1 MIMHPKVFIGRRFNH
16 ENWRDAELTLIK
28 YETESL
34 FPSVEINEYQ
44 AIRIRFESESTSDRL
59 YVDRFDSDD
68 ILILEP
74 GSEEELV
81 QIRDIDHMPA
91 PGHYM
96 VRLET
101 TQGTYHGMYTIRGSN
116 FDEDRL
122 FFLRN
127 YLEQKVSGLSYDLVT
142 RRFGAYIDEGQS
154 SVHILNVY
162 RHIQENYSKLK
173 HALES
178 IIESPS
184 EHIMQQYNIR
194 SVSKKP
200 DIKSQR
206 WLAMKGG
213 RNNSNL
219 DRPEHYYERHAV
231 LTKNVPENQWLK
243 WFLVFLKRNLK
254 GLENGF
260 RKRYELQINK
270 IDQSKSRLQQV
281 NDSLYRYDQT
291 TVKYG
296 NEKVVRQLRNERD
309 GITRTLIQ
317 QKDEI
322 AKTKNELHKILKM
335 VSMFSRYLEDS
346 WLSDIKYIPVF
357 KKPPTFVLR
366 DQRYSVMYRLYKEIH
381 LQMKRNSSNRESTYP
396 YNRSSKLMEV
406 YSTCLV
412 IDIFNDLGFEWET
425 GWLADHSQE
434 RFIGELLTG
443 EKMTFVK
450 NGYRVDLVYDQ
461 ELPRRLNEDEYGFI
475 ANIHNRPDIRL
486 DIYDKTGKLVKALV
500 IEVKYRKYRYLWN
513 TQFNRE
519 TDDFI
524 QISDYNRILYRCPIE
539 RNRTSKI
546 SKVIALYP
554 KQLNGVAFEH
564 KHDGS
569 VTFIQIEPVDPT
581 TKELPFG
588 YEYLKAE
595 ISQFIN
601 QNMLIHKNEEVGAIL
616 L

>member
-16 ENWRDAELTLIK
+16 ENWIDAELTLVK
-28 YETESL
+28 YDSQKL
-34 FPSVEINEYQ
+34 FPSVEVSEYQ
-44 AIRIRFESESTSDRL
+44 AIRISFDSYSSSDRL
-59 YVDRFDSDD
+59 YVDQFDSDD
-68 ILILEP
+68 ILVLEP
-74 GSEEELV
+74 GSVKELV

-101 TQGTYHGMYTIRGSN
+101 QQGIYQGMYTIKGSN

-122 FFLRN
+122 FYLRS

-142 RRFGAYIDEGQS
+142 RRFGAYIDDGQS
-154 SVHILNVY
+154 SVHVLNVY
-162 RHIQENYSKLK
+162 RHIQANYSKLK

-178 IIESPS
+178 IIETPS

-213 RNNSNL
+213 RNNTNL

-231 LTKNVPENQWLK
+231 LTTNVVENQWIK

-260 RKRYELQINK
+260 RNRLEGQLNK
-270 IDQSKSRLQQV
+270 VNYSKSRLSQV
-281 NDSLYRYDQT
+281 DDSLFRYDQAFI
-291 TVKYG
+291 KYG
-296 NEKVVRQLRNERD
+296 NEKVVKQLRIERD
-309 GITRTLIQ
+309 GITRTLQQQEDEAVKIQ
-317 QKDEI
+317 
-322 AKTKNELHKILKM
+322 NEFHKILKM
-335 VSMFSRYLEDS
+335 IGMFSRYLEET
-346 WLSDIKYIPVF
+346 WLKDIKYKPVF
-357 KKPPTFVLR
+357 KRPPTFVLR
-366 DQRYSVMYRLYKEIH
+366 DQRYSVLYRLYKEIN
-381 LQMKRNSSNRESTYP
+381 LQMKRNSSNKHSTYP

-406 YSTCLV
+406 YSTCLI
-412 IDIFNDLGFEWET
+412 IDVLTDLGFSWDT

-443 EKMTFVK
+443 EKMSFIQD
-450 NGYRVDLVYDQ
+450 GYRLDLTYDQ

-486 DIYDKTGKLVKALV
+486 DIYDTTGKLVQALV
-500 IEVKYRKYRYLWN
+500 VEVKYRKYRYLWN

-524 QISDYNRILYRCPIE
+524 QISDYNRILYRCPIDM
-539 RNRTSKI
+539 NRTSKI
-546 SKVIALYP
+546 NKVIALYP
-554 KQLNGVAFEH
+554 RQSNSVAFEH

-581 TKELPFG
+581 TKEVPFG
-588 YEYLKAE
+588 YEHLKNE

-601 QNMLIHKNEEVGAIL
+601 QNISLHKNEEAERVL
-616 L
+616 